1 MPQPGHTVGLPGWG
15 THESFLRDSG
25 ESLEKQGYLSELQ
38 FTSDTWLSAWLQV
51 SKGCSSLCPSCT
63 PHPTPGLLPAGL
75 AVGGGGWKG
84 EKAPFSQVKRRE
96 LHLCFLASPKEIIR
110 YCSSPFQPERE

>member
-38 FTSDTWLSAWLQV
+38 FTSDMWLSAWLQV

-75 AVGGGGWKG
+75 AVGGGRLEG
-84 EKAPFSQVKRRE
+84 RE
-96 LHLCFLASPKEIIR
+96 GT
-110 YCSSPFQPERE
+110 FQPGEEEEAPPLLSGLPQRDHQVLFFPFPA